1 MAIQDFK
8 KELEDWKNLLF
19 LSDEERAKL
28 KATGTKKGGS
38 MDKFRDIMN
47 TYEQFF
53 YVEKSEVVQELGKRD
68 PTILT
73 DTEKKRL
80 AEEFATKCVKS
91 AEQFFK
97 SKKPTKGIVAYE
109 VTKLGNNRVEV
120 IILIK
125 SSFIII

>member
-8 KELEDWKNLLF
+8 KELEDWKELLF

-53 YVEKSEVVQELGKRD
+53 YVDKTEVVQ
-68 PTILT
+68 
-73 DTEKKRL
+73 
-80 AEEFATKCVKS
+80 
-91 AEQFFK
+91 
-97 SKKPTKGIVAYE
+97 
-109 VTKLGNNRVEV
+109 
-120 IILIK
+120 
-125 SSFIII
+125 

>member
-8 KELEDWKNLLF
+8 KELEDWKDLLF

-53 YVEKSEVVQELGKRD
+53 YVDKTEIVQELGKRD

-80 AEEFATKCVKS
+80 A
-91 AEQFFK
+91 
-97 SKKPTKGIVAYE
+97 
-109 VTKLGNNRVEV
+109 
-120 IILIK
+120 
-125 SSFIII
+125 